1 MKFEQTPAD
10 TLTKFNDYDHLRS
23 FLAILRNRYFYY
35 GLLAL
40 FAGIAI
46 NDASQAYLHYYVGQG
61 NALPALPDMILDRLP
76 VFNVSLI
83 YDIFVII
90 PVILLFVYIV
100 HDRDYNR
107 LPFMLLM
114 VGAFY
119 IVRGIFI
126 VVTPIGNPPMF
137 IGSDSLFH
145 GFANYELGVY
155 PSGHVGN
162 LFMLLLLVNNKLYK
176 WLLGICLMVVIVA
189 LLFAH
194 SHYSIDIFSGLIFAY
209 AIYAFGEKHFLEFDL
224 GRS

>member
-1 MKFEQTPAD
+1 
-10 TLTKFNDYDHLRS
+10 
-23 FLAILRNRYFYY
+23 
-35 GLLAL
+35 LLAL

-107 LPFMLLM
+107 LPFILLM

-194 SHYSIDIFSGLIFAY
+194 SHYSIDIFSGLIFSY
-209 AIYAFGEKHFLEFDL
+209 AINAFGEKHFLEFDL